1 MDTVQ
6 RNKLATEN
14 IGLAYHWARKSS
26 LPVDDARQIACIALL
41 SAAEAWEPD
50 RGPFGV
56 IAAYYCRR
64 NLSCACLE
72 KTIKQPYSKSLRTE
86 FKFDSLEA
94 PAKED
99 SETLL
104 HELIPGHSGPNP
116 ETELFWQEVA
126 QVLTSNELQ
135 VCKRLANGD
144 KLTEIAAD
152 LDLTR
157 QQITLIRKR
166 AFEKLR
172 AVL

>member
-6 RNKLATEN
+6 RNKLVTEN
-14 IGLAYHWARKSS
+14 IGMAYYWARKSS
-26 LPVDDARQIACIALL
+26 LPEDDASQIACIALL
-41 SAAEAWEPD
+41 SAAEAWDPD

-64 NLSCACLE
+64 NLSSACLE

-86 FKFDSLEA
+86 FKFDSLDA
-94 PAKED
+94 PTKED
-99 SETLL
+99 GSLL
-104 HELIPGHSGPNP
+104 HELIPGRGGPDQETKLFWNEVSELLT
-116 ETELFWQEVA
+116 ETELK
-126 QVLTSNELQ
+126 
-135 VCKRLANGD
+135 VCRKIANGD

-152 LDLTR
+152 LNLTR